1 MNPLSLPI
9 STAMLEL
16 SLAYLFAAAI
26 IAVLVVLAKRN
37 QQQGWRKQRGQWM
50 NVELTAAPALETWQ
64 DPSHMGDL
72 TRLHQSLTVDGQ
84 PTRPEPAKPVKDSVL
99 A

>member
-1 MNPLSLPI
+1 
-9 STAMLEL
+9 MLEL
-16 SLAYLFAAAI
+16 SLAYLVAGAL

-37 QQQGWRKQRGQWM
+37 HNHGWRKQRGQWM
-50 NVELTAAPALETWQ
+50 NVELTAAPVLETTQ

-72 TRLHQSLTVDGQ
+72 TRLHQSLTIDGQ
-84 PTRPEPAKPVKDSVL
+84 PTSPEPAKKVKASVL